1 MLSHNCLFAH
11 LWQSKAT
18 MLLSKAKGQFASISF
33 YYLITICCHL
43 QHYNKSLDYLIF
55 IFTSQMLNVGLARLR
70 LRTLGCHL
78 RIERQKSKN
87 FWDLYWSQDIRH
99 PTSHHTSSNIIY
111 CNMCKCK
118 RKFLCTKSKWLLAE
132 SEKSNFWDFSPVW
145 SVVVPDAS
153 AVLIGSCGAFVT
165 HITTMLDN
173 IRWCVMGCRM

>member
-1 MLSHNCLFAH
+1 MLSYNCLFAH

-111 CNMCKCK
+111 CNMCNKCPTTTNEDCRRIWNHNRPHRWK
-118 RKFLCTKSKWLLAE
+118 VSEICFLTFL
-132 SEKSNFWDFSPVW
+132 
-145 SVVVPDAS
+145 
-153 AVLIGSCGAFVT
+153 
-165 HITTMLDN
+165 H
-173 IRWCVMGCRM
+173 